1 MSASSASPPGESTA
15 APSRRPRL
23 LPDAR
28 LDGQHA
34 LITGAGRGIGRACA
48 LTLVELGASVT
59 LVARSGDELER
70 VAEEAR
76 SLGGRAV
83 PHRADVTDSD
93 AVADAVRAAD
103 RHGDLSI
110 CVCSAGV
117 NRTGP
122 SQDYALGDWDLVIDT
137 NLRGTFLVCRAVG
150 KALLE
155 RGRGGRIV
163 NVSSQMGS
171 VGYPGRAAYCASKH
185 AVNGLTKALA
195 VEWASHGITVN
206 AVAPTFIETP
216 LRAPMFED
224 EGFRAEVLRRIP
236 MGRIGHVEEVS
247 AAVAFLASAA
257 ASLITG
263 QILLVDGG
271 WVAW

>member
-1 MSASSASPPGESTA
+1 MTEET
-15 APSRRPRL
+15 
-23 LPDAR
+23 R

-34 LITGAGRGIGRACA
+34 LVTGAGRGIGRSCA
-48 LTLVELGASVT
+48 LALAELGASVT
-59 LVARSGDELER
+59 LVARSADELER
-70 VAEEAR
+70 VAGEVRE
-76 SLGGRAV
+76 LGGRAV
-83 PHRADVTDSD
+83 AHPADVTDAEAIAAAVD
-93 AVADAVRAAD
+93 AAVRD
-103 RHGDLSI
+103 ELSI
-110 CVCSAGV
+110 CVCSAGL

-122 SQDYALGDWDLVIDT
+122 SDRLDLADWDLVLDT
-137 NLRGTFLVCRAVG
+137 NLRGTFLTCQAVG
-150 KALLE
+150 RALLE

-195 VEWASHGITVN
+195 VEWAPHGITVN

-216 LRAPMFED
+216 LTAPMLADD
-224 EGFRAEVLRRIP
+224 EFRAEVLRRIP
-236 MGRIGHVEEVS
+236 MGRVGQAEEVS
-247 AAVAFLASAA
+247 AAVAFLASPG

-263 QILLVDGG
+263 QVLLVDGG

>member
-1 MSASSASPPGESTA
+1 VSGGE
-15 APSRRPRL
+15 RL
-23 LPDAR
+23 E
-28 LDGQHA
+28 GQHA
-34 LITGAGRGIGRACA
+34 LVTGAGRGIGRACA
-48 LTLVELGASVT
+48 LALVERGASVT
-59 LVARSGDELER
+59 LMARSGDELER

-76 SLGGRAV
+76 GLGGEAAV
-83 PHRADVTDSD
+83 HVGDVRDPD
-93 AVADAVRAAD
+93 AVDAAVGAAR
-103 RHGDLSI
+103 RHGDLSL
-110 CVCSAGV
+110 CVTSAGL

-122 SQDYALGDWDLVIDT
+122 SHEYGVEDWDLVLDT

-150 KALLE
+150 AALLE

-195 VEWASHGITVN
+195 VEWAPEGITVN
-206 AVAPTFIETP
+206 AVAPTFIDTP
-216 LRAPMFED
+216 LTAPMLAD

-236 MGRIGHVEEVS
+236 MGRIGEVDEVS
-247 AAVAFLASAA
+247 AAVCFLASPA

-263 QILLVDGG
+263 QVLLVDGG